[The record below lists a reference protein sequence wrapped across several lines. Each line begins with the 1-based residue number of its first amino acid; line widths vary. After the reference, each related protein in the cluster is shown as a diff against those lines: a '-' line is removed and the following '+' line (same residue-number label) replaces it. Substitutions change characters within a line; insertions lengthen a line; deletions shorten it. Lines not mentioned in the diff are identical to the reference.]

1 MKLRILLLGISALL
15 LSCGEET
22 VPKVTNPAD
31 YNNYLLNAEK
41 PGQKEALNEVRFW
54 SQRLRPDSSGVGD
67 LGPLAA
73 AYTALFDA
81 TGNSENLYSG
91 EKLYKKAMAI
101 SANHPDIYA
110 RALARNYIS
119 QHRFR
124 EAAKILTET
133 YNDPN
138 SEKRPTELM
147 LFDVFMELGRF
158 EEAEEVLKK
167 VQNTSDYNY
176 LIRKAKWSDYVGD
189 LDEAI
194 NYMEDAKAIAESRDS
209 KGLKIWTYSNLGD
222 YYGHAGRIDDAYEHY
237 LKTLALEPD
246 NAYVLKGIA
255 WIAYS
260 HEKNVPEARR
270 IITEL
275 MKNHSIP
282 DYYLLLAELAEY
294 EDDSVEAEAQ
304 IEMFL
309 EAVEKGNFGAM
320 YNAYHIEILADRN
333 PEEAIRLAEK
343 EVQNRATPET
353 YHLLALANLKAGNPE
368 TALDIIETEVEGKT
382 YEPMAQYHSALVYK
396 ANGLDDRLKTA
407 KDELS
412 EAAFELG
419 PVLAAKIEEL

>member
-1 MKLRILLLGISALL
+1 MKLRFLLFGISVLL

-22 VPKVTNPAD
+22 LPKVTNPAD
-31 YNNYLLNAEK
+31 YDNYLVSTEK
-41 PGQKEALNEVRFW
+41 PSQKEALNEVQFW

-73 AYTALFDA
+73 AYTSLFEA
-81 TGNSENLYSG
+81 SGKSEYLYSA

-124 EAAKILTET
+124 EAANLLTDT

-158 EEAEEVLKK
+158 EQAEEVLKK

-176 LIRKAKWSDYVGD
+176 LIRKAKWSDHVGD

-237 LKTLALEPD
+237 LKTLELQPD

-275 MKNHSIP
+275 MKDHSIP
-282 DYYLLLAELAEY
+282 DYYLLLAEFAEY
-294 EDDSVEAEAQ
+294 EDDFAEAKVQ
-304 IEMFL
+304 IDMFL
-309 EAVEKGNFGAM
+309 EAVDKGNYGSM
-320 YNAYHIEILADRN
+320 YNAYLIEILADRN
-333 PEEAIRLAEK
+333 PEEAMKLAEA

-353 YHLLALANLKAGNPE
+353 YHLLALANLKAGNTE
-368 TALDIIETEVEGKT
+368 TALDIIEAEVEGKT
-382 YEPMAQYHSALVYK
+382 FEPMAQYHSALVYK
-396 ANGLDDRLKTA
+396 ANGLDERLKAA
-407 KDELS
+407 KDELA